1 MYGLRGSDILTAAWR
16 GGIVRCAI
24 FKNLSLRGNQLVTN
38 EYPYNTTPQG
48 PQGSNPGYGAPGA
61 SQGNYPTNP
70 SNPQGYPGASYPQ
83 AQQAGFVA
91 QPAVP
96 VMPVTPVIH
105 VATPSAPGSGL
116 AVAGMVC
123 GIVGVVFAVIP
134 VCGMFVAVPLGLCAT
149 IMGAL
154 GRKSHTHRGQ
164 GTAGLV
170 LGIITLVLSLGLYFL
185 VYTAAH
191 QVRVN

>member
-1 MYGLRGSDILTAAWR
+1 MS
-16 GGIVRCAI
+16 
-24 FKNLSLRGNQLVTN
+24 N

-48 PQGSNPGYGAPGA
+48 PQGSYPGYGAPGA
-61 SQGNYPTNP
+61 SQSNYPTNP
-70 SNPQGYPGASYPQ
+70 SNPQGNPGASYPQ
-83 AQQAGFVA
+83 PQPAGYFM

-96 VMPVTPVIH
+96 MMPVTPVVH
-105 VATPSAPGSGL
+105 VAAPAAPGSGL

-123 GIVGVVFAVIP
+123 GIVGVVFGVIP

-154 GRKSHTHRGQ
+154 GRKSPTHRGQ

-170 LGIITLVLSLGLYFL
+170 LGIIALVLSLGLYFL
-185 VYTAAH
+185 VYSAAH
-191 QVRVN
+191 QA